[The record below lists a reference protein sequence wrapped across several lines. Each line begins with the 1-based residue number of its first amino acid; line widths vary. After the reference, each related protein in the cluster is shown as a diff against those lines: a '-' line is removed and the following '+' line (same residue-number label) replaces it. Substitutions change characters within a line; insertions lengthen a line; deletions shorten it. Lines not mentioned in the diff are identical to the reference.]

1 MQYDAFQLWMLILT
15 FVAPVVI
22 GASNDEFMKAVAL
35 AASSVFLG
43 NLLSASLFGGWDGF
57 GSLEGRMLASA
68 STVPL
73 SVPLGAAGYALR
85 RLWLH
90 IGHGS
95 SMGMGH

>member
-1 MQYDAFQLWMLILT
+1 
-15 FVAPVVI
+15 
-22 GASNDEFMKAVAL
+22 MKAVAL

-43 NLLSASLFGGWDGF
+43 NLLFDALFGGWDGF

-73 SVPLGAAGYALR
+73 SVPLGAAGFGLR

-90 IGHGS
+90 INRGAS
-95 SMGMGH
+95 LGMGH